1 MSNNTS
7 EVFSIEEVTLENSHL
22 LPEGKRGIYFVTA
35 MQGENKNIIF
45 IGIAENLKAKLGG
58 HKRKME
64 FEFLN
69 RMGYQ
74 INIFWVLLPEAI
86 SQKEAY
92 ALQMCYVRI
101 FEPKL
106 NNDQNMFYALQIEE
120 SKKQKEKWERG
131 QYEYLEKQIEN
142 WQKIGEDQNTIIRKI
157 WEATIERLSVN
168 I

>member
-7 EVFSIEEVTLENSHL
+7 EVFFIEEATLENSHL
-22 LPEGKRGIYFVTA
+22 LPQGKRGIYFVTA

-45 IGIAENLKAKLGG
+45 IGIAENLKAKLSG

-74 INIFWVLLPEAI
+74 INIFWILLPDAI

-106 NNDQNMFYALQIEE
+106 NNEQNIFYALQIEE
-120 SKKQKEKWERG
+120 SKKQKENWERG
-131 QYEYLEKQIEN
+131 QYSTLR
-142 WQKIGEDQNTIIRKI
+142 D
-157 WEATIERLSVN
+157 
-168 I
+168 

>member
-7 EVFSIEEVTLENSHL
+7 EVFSIEEITLENSHL
-22 LPEGKRGIYFVTA
+22 LPQGKRGVYFVTA

-45 IGIAENLKAKLGG
+45 IGIAKNLKAKLSG

-74 INIFWVLLPEAI
+74 INIFWILLPDAI

-106 NNDQNMFYALQIEE
+106 NNEQNIFYALQIEE
-120 SKKQKEKWERG
+120 SKKQKEKWERD

-142 WQKIGEDQNTIIRKI
+142 WQHMEEDQNTIIRKI